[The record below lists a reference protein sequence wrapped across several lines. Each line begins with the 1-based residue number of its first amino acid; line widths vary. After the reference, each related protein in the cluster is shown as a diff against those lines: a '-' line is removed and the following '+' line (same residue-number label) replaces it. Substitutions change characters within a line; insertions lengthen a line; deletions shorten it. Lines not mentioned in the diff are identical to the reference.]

1 MRVNPIEIIHTII
14 SNRNLF
20 KTNQNK
26 QIPLINNSLT
36 RAIMQIYANHR
47 SATCYVSH
55 SNFIIIIIINISQ
68 NSIFVGPI
76 LFRNKKKRKMNA
88 DKITKWQKNRY
99 VNAGKQNEAKGK
111 SKRKKSAA
119 GVAGRLFTAF
129 Q

>member
-55 SNFIIIIIINISQ
+55 SNLIIIIIIIIIIINISK
-68 NSIFVGPI
+68 NSIFLVQFFFGI
-76 LFRNKKKRKMNA
+76 
-88 DKITKWQKNRY
+88 
-99 VNAGKQNEAKGK
+99 
-111 SKRKKSAA
+111 
-119 GVAGRLFTAF
+119 
-129 Q
+129 